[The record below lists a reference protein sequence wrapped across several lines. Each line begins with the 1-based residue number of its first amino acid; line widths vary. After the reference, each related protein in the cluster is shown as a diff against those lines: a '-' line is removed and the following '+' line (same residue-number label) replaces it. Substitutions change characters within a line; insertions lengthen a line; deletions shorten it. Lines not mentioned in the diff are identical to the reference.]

1 VTREDRGVIADWV
14 VLISAV
20 LLFGSL
26 FLSWSRLSRTYLTIA
41 NQLQTLQ
48 GVPRSPTAWQVY
60 SAADI
65 VLALL
70 AAALIVIAL
79 VGSKRGQI
87 GALLAAVLALVFTI
101 HAVSVPPTN
110 GAANAFQPSLDVP
123 TYVAPSPTPG
133 PGETVAAIALLAAIA
148 GLGVSLTTD

>member
-1 VTREDRGVIADWV
+1 MTREDRGVIADWV

-26 FLSWSRLSRTYLTIA
+26 FLSWSRLSPSYLTIA

-48 GVPRSPTAWQVY
+48 GVPREPTAWQVY
-60 SAADI
+60 SAAD
-65 VLALL
+65 VLLALL
-70 AAALIVIAL
+70 AAALIVVAL

-87 GALLAAVLALVFTI
+87 GAILAAFFALIFTI
-101 HAVSVPPTN
+101 HAVSAPPTN

-133 PGETVAAIALLAAIA
+133 PGETLAVIALVAAVA
-148 GLGVSLTTD
+148 GLGVSLASE